1 MTHRTLVAAL
11 ASLAIACVPKAPTAA
26 QSAELATEVAAKDAE
41 DRECLRTASTCEG
54 YVACRARVAV
64 KYRVAFTGRCVP

>member
-1 MTHRTLVAAL
+1 MTRAALVVLALVA
-11 ASLAIACVPKAPTAA
+11 SACLPKGPTAA

-64 KYRVAFTGRCVP
+64 KYRVAFTGRCLP